1 MNCRKTKIYWFSL
14 AKQNFSHITHTHTL
28 SLTPKLFFFF
38 SKSTLSFPEWT
49 FLSSLNQQQN
59 IISYIHRMLSARPVL
74 RNAVRSASVAARS
87 SARVVCITHILTNSM
102 DWNKGWKRIFSIRRN
117 QSLIH
122 HQLRY
127 QNNRR

>member
-1 MNCRKTKIYWFSL
+1 MLCMNCRKNKKFIGSHWQNKIFYTVSL
-14 AKQNFSHITHTHTL
+14 CL
-28 SLTPKLFFFF
+28 SLSHSPKLFFFF
-38 SKSTLSFPEWT
+38 FFKVNVEFSRT
-49 FLSSLNQQQN
+49 FLSSLYQQQN

-122 HQLRY
+122 HQLRC
-127 QNNRR
+127 